1 MNRRTLISNFARR
14 IHEIANYQA
23 VKQYELKYAI
33 LDAEPVIYYGMSSIP
48 RDKYKKET
56 KEYME
61 ANERMNKVML
71 TYDRIDR
78 DVLIKR
84 ATEYLQN
91 YELQYQLSQKQPGTI
106 GSPDIDGMPKGSKID
121 NPAESNIVNHIG
133 SQQYCDCIEQAIDNL
148 RPSFKSLLY
157 NNYIDIDKND
167 NIPEWDKLGISK
179 ATYYQYLKEAKYW
192 FGITCSLVSIP
203 LK

>member
-1 MNRRTLISNFARR
+1 M
-14 IHEIANYQA
+14 
-23 VKQYELKYAI
+23 
-33 LDAEPVIYYGMSSIP
+33 
-48 RDKYKKET
+48 
-56 KEYME
+56 
-61 ANERMNKVML
+61 ML

-106 GSPDIDGMPKGSKID
+106 GSPDSDGMPKGSKID
-121 NPAESNIVNHIG
+121 NPAESSIVNHIG
-133 SQQYCDCIEQAIDNL
+133 SQQYCDCIEQAVNNL
-148 RPSFKSLLY
+148 RPEMKALLF
-157 NNYIDIDKND
+157 NKYINIDKDN

-179 ATYYQYLKEAKYW
+179 ATYYKYLNEAKYW
-192 FGITCSLVSIP
+192 FGITCSLIVIP